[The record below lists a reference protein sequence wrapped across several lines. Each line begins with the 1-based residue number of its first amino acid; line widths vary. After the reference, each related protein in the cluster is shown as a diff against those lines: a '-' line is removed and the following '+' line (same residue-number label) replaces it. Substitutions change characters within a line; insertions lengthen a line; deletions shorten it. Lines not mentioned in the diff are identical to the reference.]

1 MTYENDV
8 LEIPK
13 EIKEMSVAELE
24 KAETELLIQLKRDKK
39 NRPSRLGLSKLDRL
53 KNLCIIMK

>member
-24 KAETELLIQLKRDKK
+24 KAETDLLIQLKRDKK
-39 NRPSRLGLSKLDRL
+39 NRPSRLCLSKSDRL
-53 KNLCIIMK
+53 KNLGIIMK

>member
-13 EIKEMSVAELE
+13 GIKEMSVAELE
-24 KAETELLIQLKRDKK
+24 KAGFQFFY
-39 NRPSRLGLSKLDRL
+39 SYYSKSVA
-53 KNLCIIMK
+53 

>member
-39 NRPSRLGLSKLDRL
+39 NRPSRLGLSKSDRL
-53 KNLCIIMK
+53 KNLGIIMK

>member
-24 KAETELLIQLKRDKK
+24 KAETELLIQLKRDKR
-39 NRPSRLGLSKLDRL
+39 NRPSRLGLSKSDRL
-53 KNLCIIMK
+53 KNLGIIMK

>member
-1 MTYENDV
+1 MTYEDDV

-24 KAETELLIQLKRDKK
+24 KAETELLVQLKRDKK
-39 NRPSRLGLSKLDRL
+39 ADLHAWV
-53 KNLCIIMK
+53 

>member
-24 KAETELLIQLKRDKK
+24 KAETELLIQLKRGKK
-39 NRPSRLGLSKLDRL
+39 NRPSRLGLSKSDRL
-53 KNLCIIMK
+53 KNLGIIMK

>member
-39 NRPSRLGLSKLDRL
+39 NRPSRLGLSKSDCL
-53 KNLCIIMK
+53 KNLGIIMK